1 MSILEV
7 KCSPKPQRERYS
19 ISFCLCPFLLLEQ
32 HRNAVSSF
40 SCTKHPFIMSL
51 LSHPTFSARSG
62 DLICILCIIC
72 LPFAFVLCLISHFFI
87 VHSNKLFAD
96 CEQEK
101 LLIKKFMLSFQ
112 FGPQRYEKTK
122 RNIFGKMKHL

>member
-1 MSILEV
+1 MF
-7 KCSPKPQRERYS
+7 PKATERYS

-32 HRNAVSSF
+32 QHWNAVSSF

-72 LPFAFVLCLISHFFI
+72 LPFAFVLCLISHFFSLLPRALEQVI
-87 VHSNKLFAD
+87 LRLRTRKIAD
-96 CEQEK
+96 
-101 LLIKKFMLSFQ
+101 KKFMLSFQ
-112 FGPQRYEKTK
+112 FCPQRYQKTK
-122 RNIFGKMKHL
+122 RYILRPMKHL